1 MTDIQLTVIIPVF
14 NEKNTIEIL
23 LQKVLNNEIVKQII
37 VVDDYSKDGTR
48 EIITKKFGN
57 KIDKIILHENN
68 LGKGATIKRV
78 LKNMQ

>member
-1 MTDIQLTVIIPVF
+1 MTNIQLTVIIPVF

-57 KIDKIILHENN
+57 
-68 LGKGATIKRV
+68 
-78 LKNMQ
+78 